1 MNIKENVSKNLRKFR
16 KERKIKQK
24 ELGELIGVQE
34 ATVSMWETGKN
45 SIDIETLYKISRIL
59 KVSINELIGL
69 ENEKIEP
76 QIEKELN
83 KLNNKGKEEAKKRIK
98 ELTYI
103 PEYTE
108 EFLKENNIS

>member
-108 EFLKENNIS
+108 KFLKEDNIS